1 MMTKLR
7 AKLESL
13 TTAARAVLRRA
24 LRATRGARDTVSV
37 GECRRATV
45 EHATG
50 ADDVPR
56 ETVTPTPVEAVARD
70 LAPLEVAPRPIGSR
84 PARPSRDGPDRA
96 APSRPARLAPRETVP
111 RETVPRE
118 TVPRE
123 TGTAPTLGIGHRDDP
138 TRGTDQNRAPH
149 RTDSMPTDRPAPS
162 GTTPTGPSATA

>member
-7 AKLESL
+7 AKLASL

-24 LRATRGARDTVSV
+24 LGGTRGARDTVSV

-56 ETVTPTPVEAVARD
+56 EAVTPAPVEAVARD

-111 RETVPRE
+111 RET
-118 TVPRE
+118 
-123 TGTAPTLGIGHRDDP
+123 GTAPTLGTDQGHRP
-138 TRGTDQNRAPH
+138 EPSTAPH
-149 RTDSMPTDRPAPS
+149 RLDTDRPTRPKRDH
-162 GTTPTGPSATA
+162 TDRP